1 MENSNDLSEEQF
13 WKDVIKK
20 HTNEFIVL
28 IIACVCLIIGA
39 LMVLFWIIEIN
50 PFVNPRIGTFNDWT
64 LNYVVGLIILLI
76 LGGLL
81 FVGVPAGLFFGVG
94 GYLWWRKLPEEERQE
109 FKAREKKG
117 THRKK
122 DYGSG
127 GGFSFFMFIAYC
139 IYIAVDGNYNA
150 TFGSREYSYWIYSW
164 FLTLMWILI
173 VFGIPLAIIL
183 LIVYF
188 TKWRPKSKEIK

>member
-1 MENSNDLSEEQF
+1 MENSNELSEKEF
-13 WKDVIKK
+13 WKGIIKK
-20 HTNEFIVL
+20 HQNAFIVL

-39 LMVLFWIIEIN
+39 LLVLFWIIEIN
-50 PFVNPRIGTFNDWT
+50 PFVPPRTGTFNDWT
-64 LNYVVGLIILLI
+64 LDKIVGFIILLI
-76 LGGLL
+76 LGELL

-94 GYLWWRKLPEEERQE
+94 GYLWWSKLPEEEKQE
-109 FKAREKKG
+109 FKEREKKG

-139 IYIAVDGNYNA
+139 IYIAVDGNYK
-150 TFGSREYSYWIYSW
+150 TPLGDKSFSYWIYSW
-164 FLTLMWILI
+164 FLTLMWIVI

-188 TKWRPKSKEIK
+188 TKWRKKIE

>member
-1 MENSNDLSEEQF
+1 MENTEELSEEEF
-13 WKDVIKK
+13 WKGIIKK

-39 LMVLFWIIEIN
+39 LLVLFWIIEIN
-50 PFVNPRIGTFNDWT
+50 PFVNPRTGTFNDWT
-64 LNYVVGLIILLI
+64 LNYIVGFIILLI
-76 LGGLL
+76 LGELL

-109 FKAREKKG
+109 FKERDKKG

-127 GGFSFFMFIAYC
+127 GGFSFFMFIDYC
-139 IYIAVDGNYNA
+139 IYIAVDGNYN
-150 TFGSREYSYWIYSW
+150 TPLGDKSFSYWIYSC
-164 FLTLMWILI
+164 FLTLMWIVI

-188 TKWRPKSKEIK
+188 TKWRKKIE